1 MLLAVAI
8 SNGDRK
14 WVNVVDSYYI
24 RLRQGGFVFAFV
36 CLSVGRITR
45 IVVAK
50 FDEIFGIAGMCDH
63 NETIRFR

>member
-1 MLLAVAI
+1 
-8 SNGDRK
+8 
-14 WVNVVDSYYI
+14 VNVVHSYYI

-45 IVVAK
+45 IVVAN
-50 FDEIFGIAGMCDH
+50 FGEIFGIAGMCDH